1 MLHAHQKCRH
11 SQRIYVRK
19 IRGKMFQL
27 FKEFV
32 FVFYCSCKKTCLT
45 WTEIRNV
52 YIWFGYN
59 VNRFKLFFS
68 AHLWP
73 KGFSKRGCQKKKSRK
88 LCFKSKRKSWKSV
101 SNCFRNLEIYWNVW
115 NTSKPLKDF
124 FFIKIGFIF
133 YNATSMQTSDCCL
146 KIIGI

>member
-27 FKEFV
+27 FKEFI
-32 FVFYCSCKKTCLT
+32 FVFYCSCKKNLF
-45 WTEIRNV
+45 NLN
-52 YIWFGYN
+52 GNSKLKHN

>member
-1 MLHAHQKCRH
+1 M
-11 SQRIYVRK
+11 RIKNVDTVR
-19 IRGKMFQL
+19 GFMFARSEVRCFSFLKNL
-27 FKEFV
+27 FLFSIV
-32 FVFYCSCKKTCLT
+32 PVKKTCLT
-45 WTEIRNV
+45 WTEIRNL
-52 YIWFGYN
+52 YIWFRYN

-73 KGFSKRGCQKKKSRK
+73 KGFSKSGCQKKKSRK

>member
-1 MLHAHQKCRH
+1 M
-11 SQRIYVRK
+11 RIKNVDTVR
-19 IRGKMFQL
+19 GFMFARSEVRCLSFLKNL
-27 FKEFV
+27 FFV
-32 FVFYCSCKKTCLT
+32 FVFYCSCKKKTTFLT
-45 WTEIRNV
+45 WTEIRNL

-59 VNRFKLFFS
+59 VNRFILFS
-68 AHLWP
+68 ANLWP

-101 SNCFRNLEIYWNVW
+101 SNCFRNLEIYWDVW

-133 YNATSMQTSDCCL
+133 LMLQACKHQ
-146 KIIGI
+146 IVV

>member
-19 IRGKMFQL
+19 IRGKMSQL
-27 FKEFV
+27 FKNLFFV
-32 FVFYCSCKKTCLT
+32 FVFYCSCKKNQHFFLT
-45 WTEIRNV
+45 WTEIRNL

-59 VNRFKLFFS
+59 VNRFILFS
-68 AHLWP
+68 ANLWP

-101 SNCFRNLEIYWNVW
+101 SNCFRNLEIYWDVW

-133 YNATSMQTSDCCL
+133 LML
-146 KIIGI
+146 KACTHQIVV